1 MDCYARYSPKVGPLN
16 KFRSKRDMFGQIAR
30 DIFRVLGVPR
40 TAVQCETRFK
50 TLAKRKRSEDKNN
63 RTSGRAP
70 CRVSYDEEF
79 AAIRAVDDS
88 LEPEV
93 LRGVNKVL
101 YKTTSSTAS
110 NGSSCRSTQSNADLE
125 NDGEAAN
132 IPPGAS
138 PEEILTGQVAETPM
152 KKRKAD
158 RNLRASLPRTQHM
171 ALFFEEMRKVNE
183 EKENRKEERERRREE
198 RHQEL
203 LTAHARHIA
212 AIEQLLKKDCGP

>member
-1 MDCYARYSPKVGPLN
+1 MPATRPKW
-16 KFRSKRDMFGQIAR
+16 DMFGQIAR
-30 DIFRVLGVPR
+30 DIFRVLGVSR

-70 CRVSYDEEF
+70 CHVSYEEEF
-79 AAIRAVDDS
+79 AAIKAIDDS

-110 NGSSCRSTQSNADLE
+110 NGRSCRSTQSNSDLE

-138 PEEILTGQVAETPM
+138 PEEISTGQEVAEMPM

-171 ALFFEEMRKVNE
+171 ALFFEEMRKMNE
-183 EKENRKEERERRREE
+183 EKEQRKEERERRREE

-203 LTAHARHIA
+203 LTAHARHMA
-212 AIEQLLKKDCGP
+212 AIQELLKKDCAP